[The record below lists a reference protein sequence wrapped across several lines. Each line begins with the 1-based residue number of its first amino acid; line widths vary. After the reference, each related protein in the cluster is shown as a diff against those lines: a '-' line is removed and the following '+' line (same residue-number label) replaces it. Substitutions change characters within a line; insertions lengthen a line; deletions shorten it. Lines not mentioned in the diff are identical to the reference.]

1 MPDWLENGYHDD
13 KSIAWQNHFDEN
25 RRWIKHM
32 ILQNRRYKTHN
43 LICLKAQCMRAA
55 AFDFTFIYIFAY
67 KSSGQS
73 HAQCTYTFWAL
84 KIYIYFVGLCF
95 FLLFLLLICN
105 IAFCEDGTK
114 DINTGG
120 SVFAFGFDYIC
131 GLMIVSV
138 RSSKIA
144 TFCCILS
151 SLLCFDNWIQYINSA
166 DKYKIE
172 NAKASEKSATK
183 HK

>member
-1 MPDWLENGYHDD
+1 MYARCCVWFYIQLY
-13 KSIAWQNHFDEN
+13 
-25 RRWIKHM
+25 
-32 ILQNRRYKTHN
+32 
-43 LICLKAQCMRAA
+43 ICIQ
-55 AFDFTFIYIFAY
+55 IFGPITCA
-67 KSSGQS
+67 
-73 HAQCTYTFWAL
+73 HTFWAL
-84 KIYIYFVGLCF
+84 KIYRFCWDVFFV
-95 FLLFLLLICN
+95 LFLFLICN

-131 GLMIVSV
+131 GSMIVAV

-166 DKYKIE
+166 DKYKIGKRE
-172 NAKASEKSATK
+172 SERKKRNETQVIIT
-183 HK
+183 